1 MKQTRHLLQ
10 SSLIV
15 IFLFA
20 LDKLVGLLRA
30 RLVSVTFGT
39 GPAYDAFTAANQ
51 LPELFVTLIAGGAL
65 AAAFIPVY
73 SAYLNSP
80 TAEQS
85 GRLVN
90 STLTLTLLLL
100 GGVSAIGAIFA
111 PWLAQVWLVPDFT
124 PAQQQ
129 LTAEIMRI
137 VLIQTTLFGLSGVLS
152 AILYA
157 HQHFILPALAPIA
170 LHLGY
175 FVGLYLFVPSAGI
188 HGLAWGTVVGGII
201 HIVIQLPG
209 LWRYR
214 VKYRPEL
221 DLQLAGVGEIVR
233 LMGPRIITLGAVQL
247 ADLFIIRLTSGLP
260 SGSTSA
266 YFYAYYLQQLP
277 ETLFGTAIAMVV
289 FPTLA
294 ELFNAGK
301 IAEMKQT
308 AMNTLQII
316 WMLTIPAGAM
326 IALLGR
332 PAITL
337 FFQDGAFND
346 QSTTLVYSVLLFFSV
361 RVVSEAT
368 LEIVA
373 RLFYA
378 QHNTKTP
385 MFAALGWLI
394 ITISLSYAF
403 FDNLAIGGLAL
414 ASTIGFTVQSI
425 TLLLLNRRKLGSLG
439 ERALL
444 ATFFRS
450 LLATMGMSGIVWLTG
465 RVISAP
471 SIFLLVA
478 VPAGGLTYLLLNLL
492 LGGRELQTLQQL
504 IKNRNT
510 QTI

>member
-15 IFLFA
+15 IFLFGF
-20 LDKLVGLLRA
+20 DKFVGLLRA
-30 RLVSVTFGT
+30 RLVSVAFGT
-39 GPAYDAFTAANQ
+39 GTAYDTFTAANQ

-73 SAYLNSP
+73 SAYLNNP
-80 TAEQS
+80 KAGES

-90 STLTLTLLLL
+90 TILTLTLLVL

-111 PWLAQVWLVPDFT
+111 PWLTRVWLVPNFT

-137 VLIQTTLFGLSGVLS
+137 VLIQTTLFGFSGVLS

-157 HQHFILPALAPIA
+157 HQHFILPALAPIS

-188 HGLAWGTVVGGII
+188 HGLAWGTVVGGVI
-201 HIVIQLPG
+201 HILIQLPG

-214 VKYRPEL
+214 VTYRPGL
-221 DLQLAGVGEIVR
+221 DLRLTGVAEIVR
-233 LMGPRIITLGAVQL
+233 LMGPRIVTVGAIQL

-277 ETLFGTAIAMVV
+277 ETLLGTAIALVV
-289 FPTLA
+289 FPTLS

-301 IAEMKQT
+301 IEEMKQT
-308 AMNTLQII
+308 AMNALQII
-316 WMLTIPAGAM
+316 WTLTIPAGAM
-326 IALLGR
+326 IALFGR
-332 PAITL
+332 PAIAL
-337 FFQDGAFND
+337 FFQEGAFTN
-346 QSTTLVYSVLLFFSV
+346 QSTTLVYTVLLFFSL

-385 MFAALGWLI
+385 MIAALGWLI
-394 ITISLSYAF
+394 ITISLSYALI
-403 FDNLAIGGLAL
+403 DSLGIGGLAL
-414 ASTIGFTVQSI
+414 ASTIGFTVQSLA
-425 TLLLLNRRKLGSLG
+425 LLLLNQRKLGSLG
-439 ERALL
+439 EKALLTTFLRALL
-444 ATFFRS
+444 AT
-450 LLATMGMSGIVWLTG
+450 TGMAGVVWLTG

-471 SIFLLVA
+471 LIFLLVG

-492 LGGRELQTLQQL
+492 LGGHELQTIQKL
-504 IKNRNT
+504 IKNRN
-510 QTI
+510 I